1 MGKKKCYKRK
11 KTTSAVYKQDVD
23 NKQDE
28 VKSDISVSKITLDPS
43 NSVSQPV
50 LIKLCRL
57 CETKDGPFV
66 EMFDAE
72 TMLAKKIDDIM
83 PFVIAENDDLP
94 QKICFRCSAKVE
106 EVYEFI
112 QKCLKTQEKFQEAA
126 GIKVVL
132 KQKQYSYRSAWE
144 DKLNERNIS
153 NDDVCNALI
162 LKAIEGIRNLPITP
176 SGESEKKI
184 IKKETRSSFKSLKE
198 DNIDDYKNKEDSK
211 EINKPIEIQRNTNKA
226 QSDHSA
232 PKIAETPKVT
242 DKQVMKIN
250 TFCTD
255 RDDSTEIS
263 EEVKPFNIMDH
274 VSMIKVNGVG
284 VLFQCKLCNRNFL
297 VKEVVMNHR
306 CAKNG
311 GKKIAEEDKTVA
323 PPPPKVPLIKY
334 INTKPQTENITSG
347 TKSNECS
354 SKIINST
361 PINVDDDE
369 DDTPLLPQKP
379 KRKIGPASKMRQLE
393 NIQSTT
399 SSANQ
404 SLQQTSQIPS
414 SETLVAAPTVQMPN
428 SVLHPNSRF
437 KLVPG
442 PNNSFM
448 LVEDKLEDTPVS
460 ESVTNKST
468 TIEKMNNLQTLTVKS
483 GPKSKRTTIKTNV
496 NQQQS
501 CPTEQPYPVRL
512 IKSGVACHS
521 DSLSPSETTPGKKQS
536 YTIVQ
541 TGNPSK
547 LLISTKSHP
556 ADEVPTKRL
565 KQTVRENSFSGP
577 SENTQKC
584 FTFVNVDSTT
594 QPSYVLPTGNIV
606 QESQISTSMIKPG
619 DEIDKYP
626 CDICGEKFSREK
638 KLQSHIQSHYN
649 QLDEEDQKRG
659 STKKRK
665 LMT

>member
-1 MGKKKCYKRK
+1 MAKKKSFKRKGK
-11 KTTSAVYKQDVD
+11 KTTCAIYKQDVD
-23 NKQDE
+23 HKQDE
-28 VKSDISVSKITLDPS
+28 VKSDTSVSKNTLESS

-50 LIKLCRL
+50 LLKLCRL
-57 CETKDGPFV
+57 CESKDGPFV

-72 TMLAKKIDDIM
+72 TILAKKIDDIM
-83 PFVIAENDDLP
+83 PFVIAENDDLS
-94 QKICFRCSAKVE
+94 QIICFRCSAKVE

-112 QKCLKTQEKFQEAA
+112 QKCIKTQEKFQEAA
-126 GIKVVL
+126 GIKVIL
-132 KQKQYSYRSAWE
+132 KRKQHSYRSAWE

-162 LKAIEGIRNLPITP
+162 LKAIEGIRNLPIKP
-176 SGESEKKI
+176 SGESEQQV
-184 IKKETRSSFKSLKE
+184 IKKDTRLSFKSLKE
-198 DNIDDYKNKEDSK
+198 DNKDVYKNKEDSR
-211 EINKPIEIQRNTNKA
+211 EINKPTEIQGNTNKA

-232 PKIAETPKVT
+232 PKIGETPKDT
-242 DKQVMKIN
+242 EKQLMKIN
-250 TFCTD
+250 KFCLD
-255 RDDSTEIS
+255 SDHSTEIS
-263 EEVKPFNIMDH
+263 EEIKPFNIMDH
-274 VSMIKVNGVG
+274 VCMIKVNGVG

-311 GKKIAEEDKTVA
+311 GKKIAEEEKTVA

-334 INTKPQTENITSG
+334 INTKPQTEI
-347 TKSNECS
+347 KSNECS

-369 DDTPLLPQKP
+369 DDKPLLPQKP
-379 KRKIGPASKMRQLE
+379 KRKIGPASKIRQLE
-393 NIQSTT
+393 NTQSAQT
-399 SSANQ
+399 SSAKEENQ
-404 SLQQTSQIPS
+404 SLQQTSLIPS

-448 LVEDKLEDTPVS
+448 LVEDKLEEIPVS
-460 ESVTNKST
+460 ESATNKSS
-468 TIEKMNNLQTLTVKS
+468 TIEKINNLQTLIVKS
-483 GPKSKRTTIKTNV
+483 GPKSRRTTIKTNLD
-496 NQQQS
+496 QQQP

-521 DSLSPSETTPGKKQS
+521 VSHSPSETTPAKKQS

-547 LLISTKSHP
+547 LLISTKSHS

-565 KQTVRENSFSGP
+565 KKTLTEHSYSGP

-584 FTFVNVDSTT
+584 FTFINVDPNT

-606 QESQISTSMIKPG
+606 QESQISTSTIKPG
-619 DEIDKYP
+619 EDKYP

-649 QLDEEDQKRG
+649 QLDKEDQKRG
-659 STKKRK
+659 FTKKRK
-665 LMT
+665 LKS

>member
-1 MGKKKCYKRK
+1 MAKKKSLKRK
-11 KTTSAVYKQDVD
+11 VKKTASAVYKQDVD
-23 NKQDE
+23 HKQDE
-28 VKSDISVSKITLDPS
+28 VKSDISVSKITLEPS
-43 NSVSQPV
+43 NSVSQTV
-50 LIKLCRL
+50 LLKLCRL
-57 CETKDGPFV
+57 CESKDGPFV

-72 TMLAKKIDDIM
+72 TELAKKIDDIM

-94 QKICFRCSAKVE
+94 QRICFRCSAKVE
-106 EVYEFI
+106 EVYEFV
-112 QKCLKTQEKFQEAA
+112 QRCVKTQEKFQEAA

-132 KQKQYSYRSAWE
+132 KRKQYSYRSAWE

-162 LKAIEGIRNLPITP
+162 LKAIEGIRNLPIKP
-176 SGESEKKI
+176 SDDKC
-184 IKKETRSSFKSLKE
+184 LKE
-198 DNIDDYKNKEDSK
+198 DIYKNKEGSK
-211 EINKPIEIQRNTNKA
+211 EINKPIEIQGSDNKT
-226 QSDHSA
+226 QSDSSA
-232 PKIAETPKVT
+232 PKIAETPKDT
-242 DKQVMKIN
+242 EKQVLKIN
-250 TFCTD
+250 TFCLDSD
-255 RDDSTEIS
+255 RPTENS
-263 EEVKPFNIMDH
+263 EDVKPFNIMDH

-297 VKEVVMNHR
+297 IKEVVMNHR

-311 GKKIAEEDKTVA
+311 GKKIAEEEKTVA

-334 INTKPQTENITSG
+334 INTKLQTEIKTSE
-347 TKSNECS
+347 TKSKECLG
-354 SKIINST
+354 KVINST

-369 DDTPLLPQKP
+369 DDKPLVPQKP
-379 KRKIGPASKMRQLE
+379 KRKIGPASKIRQLE
-393 NIQSTT
+393 NLQSAQT
-399 SSANQ
+399 SSAKQENQ
-404 SLQQTSQIPS
+404 LLQYTSQIPS
-414 SETLVAAPTVQMPN
+414 PETLVAAPTVQMPN
-428 SVLHPNSRF
+428 SVLYPNSRF

-448 LVEDKLEDTPVS
+448 LVEDKLEDIPVS

-468 TIEKMNNLQTLTVKS
+468 TIEKINSLQTLTIKS

-496 NQQQS
+496 NQQQPCS
-501 CPTEQPYPVRL
+501 TEQPYPVRL

-521 DSLSPSETTPGKKQS
+521 DSLSSSETTPAKKQS

-584 FTFVNVDSTT
+584 FTFINVDPTT
-594 QPSYVLPTGNIV
+594 QPSYVLPTGSIV
-606 QESQISTSMIKPG
+606 QESQISTSTIKSSG
-619 DEIDKYP
+619 DKYP

-649 QLDEEDQKRG
+649 QLDDEDQKRG
-659 STKKRK
+659 SMKKRK
-665 LMT
+665 LKS